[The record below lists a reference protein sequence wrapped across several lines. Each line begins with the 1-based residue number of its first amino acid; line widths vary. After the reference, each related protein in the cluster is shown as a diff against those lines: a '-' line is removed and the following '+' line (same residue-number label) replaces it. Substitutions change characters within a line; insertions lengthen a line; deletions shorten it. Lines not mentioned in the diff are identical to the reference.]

1 MLFFAEWITGS
12 IEGKDLLAVEQR
24 IDAVTVDEGRS
35 QQHAHRALKL
45 RVGDAVM
52 MLDTLG
58 DPLLAGRDIEDEQ
71 PDGDGSGHRHQDDG
85 KVFESQRAILV
96 VFGRVDGWTDAAASR
111 ATRVAARPGAQTAA
125 KLMRFECRCGSGEG
139 NRLCARSMRSL
150 RGRAHR
156 D

>member
-1 MLFFAEWITGS
+1 MLFFAEWITAS
-12 IEGKDLLAVEQR
+12 IEGKICLPLSKR

-71 PDGDGSGHRHQDDG
+71 PDGDGGGHRYQDDG
-85 KVFESQRAILV
+85 KAFESQRAILV
-96 VFGRVDGWTDAAASR
+96 VFARVDGCGQAPR
-111 ATRVAARPGAQTAA
+111 RGVGAR
-125 KLMRFECRCGSGEG
+125 L
-139 NRLCARSMRSL
+139 
-150 RGRAHR
+150 
-156 D
+156 